1 MKKALL
7 ILSFILLVGC
17 VIKREVYLM
26 VISEDKAHVRSKQK
40 KDTIYLNRFEKQF
53 HQADSVFMS
62 KLREA
67 SRVAVEKTN
76 KQVYL
81 K

>member
-17 VIKREVYLM
+17 VTKREVYLM
-26 VISEDKAHVRSKQK
+26 VISEDKAYVESKQK
-40 KDTIYLNRFEKQF
+40 KDTICLNRFEKQF

-62 KLREA
+62 KLSEA